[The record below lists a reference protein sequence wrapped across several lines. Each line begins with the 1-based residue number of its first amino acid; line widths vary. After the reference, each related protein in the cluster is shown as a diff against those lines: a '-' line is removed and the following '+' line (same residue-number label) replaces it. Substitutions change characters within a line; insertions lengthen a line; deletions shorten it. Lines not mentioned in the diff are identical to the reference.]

1 MTFKFVKKASTYA
14 KERNEYRKENSQH
27 CNFQFLSSAYG
38 VSPGPTSRNSFFHS
52 FIHSFRIQ
60 FCGWIPV
67 TVQCTVCGESPDHER
82 IVQSAQYM
90 CTHSSHEQCPQHT

>member
-1 MTFKFVKKASTYA
+1 MKTSLHEDNLHYA
-14 KERNEYRKENSQH
+14 GLHTALDIFR
-27 CNFQFLSSAYG
+27 FA
-38 VSPGPTSRNSFFHS
+38 VFFILS

-90 CTHSSHEQCPQHT
+90 CTYSSHEQCPQHT